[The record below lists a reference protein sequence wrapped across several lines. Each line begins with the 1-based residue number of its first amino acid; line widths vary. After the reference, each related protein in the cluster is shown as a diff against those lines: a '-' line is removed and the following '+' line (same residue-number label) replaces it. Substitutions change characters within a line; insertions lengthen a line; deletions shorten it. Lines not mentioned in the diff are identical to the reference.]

1 MNLAPESV
9 LLIGFSRG
17 AKARELV
24 RQRLCQSRSS
34 GLIRFGR
41 AAGAYWR
48 LPVGAI
54 FFFNKTFARPV
65 EGCSEGV
72 LSAPA
77 LKRLSQPNL

>member
-48 LPVGAI
+48 LLVGAI
-54 FFFNKTFARPV
+54 FFLIKLLQGQWRGAVKVYCP
-65 EGCSEGV
+65 
-72 LSAPA
+72 L
-77 LKRLSQPNL
+77 LL